1 MGAPGRK
8 MALST
13 LKIWFRGVCSQLKL
27 HFYLTERIIIDDKEE
42 RTKPKK
48 YLNK

>member
-13 LKIWFRGVCSQLKL
+13 LYF
-27 HFYLTERIIIDDKEE
+27 HLTERIIIDDKEE

-48 YLNK
+48 C